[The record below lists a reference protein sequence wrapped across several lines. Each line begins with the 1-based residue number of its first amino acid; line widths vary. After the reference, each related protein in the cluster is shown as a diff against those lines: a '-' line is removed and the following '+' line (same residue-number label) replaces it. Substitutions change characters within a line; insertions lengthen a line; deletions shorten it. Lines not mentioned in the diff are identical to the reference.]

1 MTSSPVAP
9 TAPTVPSSSSP
20 SHGVG
25 NRVETKD
32 DARSRGTVRWVGQ
45 VAGRSG
51 TWIGVEWDDASRGK
65 HDGTFEGQRYFT
77 CEGGDGETPASMVR
91 THKLAEGRRFVE
103 AFREKYARRRPRGP
117 GGTDGNEEEE
127 EEEEEDMYIR
137 TSRGHKMRV
146 ELCETSE
153 EMAMD
158 AEEIRER
165 LKSMTRAYAD
175 YSRIQTM
182 GEPGEA
188 SGVAGPLRVLGLAGN
203 LFSGWGDVLRI
214 ADEFPMLEA
223 LDLSASRL
231 GRCEFDETSRVGAL
245 FDRLKILVMNNARLT
260 WDDICRLSVIMPNVE
275 ELYVN
280 GNAIGD
286 FVSKSCKAR
295 FRNLR
300 ILCADDNSVTSWS
313 EVESLGRQIPTL
325 EKLHLGGNALAEIYP
340 SDAFPGLK
348 TLLVGD
354 NRLADWAS
362 VDAMNALPRLEETRL
377 TGNPIAQ
384 DPSARHEMIARV
396 RRLTTLN
403 ASTVSVAE
411 RKDSEIR
418 YLRRVLHALKDVSL
432 DDARKASI
440 DEANP
445 RVQELVSKHGDLVT
459 HAAQAPGN
467 NTLGSNCV
475 DVVLRL
481 ESTGDAVARKLP
493 KSITIRRIRLLASK
507 IFDIPV
513 QSAHILIADGSSGA
527 KIAPSGD
534 DPLSSIDAFAGEIF
548 IRLPKE

>member
-1 MTSSPVAP
+1 MTPSTSPAVPTHPSTSS
-9 TAPTVPSSSSP
+9 

-25 NRVETKD
+25 DRVETKD

-45 VAGRSG
+45 VSGRSG
-51 TWIGVEWDDASRGK
+51 TWFGVEWDDASRGK
-65 HDGTFEGQRYFT
+65 HGGTFEGRRYFT
-77 CEGGDGETPASMVR
+77 CGGSDGEARASMVR
-91 THKLAEGRRFVE
+91 SHKLAEGRRFVE
-103 AFREKYARRRPRGP
+103 AFREKYARRR
-117 GGTDGNEEEE
+117 GGTDGNVEEEG
-127 EEEEEDMYIR
+127 EDMYIR

-165 LKSMTRAYAD
+165 LKSMTRAYVD
-175 YSRIQTM
+175 YSQIRTM

-188 SGVAGPLRVLGLAGN
+188 SGVSGPLRVLGLAGN

-231 GRCEFDETSRVGAL
+231 GRCEFDDGCHVGVA
-245 FDRLKILVMNNARLT
+245 FDCLKILVMNNAHLT
-260 WDDICRLSVIMPNVE
+260 WEDICRLSTVMPNVE

-325 EKLHLGGNALAEIYP
+325 EKLHLSGNALAEIH
-340 SDAFPGLK
+340 SSAAFPRLK

-384 DPSARHEMIARV
+384 DSSARHEIIARV
-396 RRLTTLN
+396 RHLTTLN

-418 YLRRVLHALKDVSL
+418 YLRRVLHALKDISL
-432 DDARKASI
+432 DDARKAFI
-440 DEANP
+440 GEANP

-459 HAAQAPGN
+459 HSAQAPGN

-507 IFDIPV
+507 VFDIPV
-513 QSAHILIADGSSGA
+513 QRAQILVSDDASGE
-527 KIAPSGD
+527 KFAPSRD
-534 DPLSSIDAFAGEIF
+534 ERLSSITAFAGEIF
-548 IRLPKE
+548 IRLSNE